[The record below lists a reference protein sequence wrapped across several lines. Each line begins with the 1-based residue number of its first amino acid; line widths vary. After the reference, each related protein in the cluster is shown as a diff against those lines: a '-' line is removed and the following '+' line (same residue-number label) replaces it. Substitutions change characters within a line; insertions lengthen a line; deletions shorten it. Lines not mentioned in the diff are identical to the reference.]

1 MLIDC
6 DSCLA
11 RDVHCADCVI
21 TVLLA
26 QPGVPARRTELDD
39 AEFAALGSLAEVG
52 LVPPL
57 RLVALVE
64 SPVPVSSPGVPRGHV
79 PWPRRSGPNRA
90 SA

>member
-26 QPGVPARRTELDD
+26 PPGVPARQTELDD

-57 RLVALVE
+57 RLVPLVGLAGPAPAADHAR
-64 SPVPVSSPGVPRGHV
+64 S
-79 PWPRRSGPNRA
+79 RRSMPRRA